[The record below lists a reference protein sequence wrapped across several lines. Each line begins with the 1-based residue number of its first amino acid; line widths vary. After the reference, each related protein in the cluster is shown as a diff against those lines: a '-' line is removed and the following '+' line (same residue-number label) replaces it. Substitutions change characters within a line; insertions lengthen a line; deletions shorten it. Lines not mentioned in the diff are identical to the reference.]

1 MTPILNKENRSVQK
15 EGREISLTPK
25 EYEILEFLTEHPN
38 RIFPAEE
45 IYREVWHDA
54 AFEAENTVAVHVRH
68 LREKIEINPS
78 EPRYLK
84 VVWGRG
90 YKLEKA

>member
-1 MTPILNKENRSVQK
+1 MTPVLNKKNRSVEK

-45 IYREVWHDA
+45 IYREVWEQEP
-54 AFEAENTVAVHVRH
+54 FKIRGMMAVHLH
-68 LREKIEINPS
+68 NLREKIENNPARP
-78 EPRYLK
+78 EYLRSF
-84 VVWGRG
+84 RG
-90 YKLEKA
+90 KGYVFVK